1 MSAMRPQMYQPRN
14 EHELIELGFRDLET
28 AAMIL
33 SLVSPVSSIIV
44 P

>member
-1 MSAMRPQMYQPRN
+1 MSAILPQMDQARN

-28 AAMIL
+28 AAMVL
-33 SLVSPVSSIIV
+33 SLVSPVTSIIV